1 MDQSSFERFTNSRLY
16 ALGDK
21 LGDVFLLSFFWLI
34 FSIPVVTMGASTSA
48 LYYAINK
55 RHANQSETP
64 LADFWRSFKQNFFQ
78 GIALTVILL
87 LYLAVT
93 VFNIYFSLN
102 GWNGVTLPS
111 WYWLVAIL
119 LVLPFFFTAMY
130 VFPYLARFKNSV
142 RNILFHSFTFS
153 TMYLGHTILMWLLV
167 IASIAL
173 MIFFF
178 PSLLFAP
185 YLCCYLCWRLVERDF
200 GYALHLKKKREEAAA
215 NGEAE
220 GEGEESQ
227 GEDSEEESEE
237 ESEESDDEEAEV
249 DDEESSDE
257 DDGEGDDE
265 DSEEDDSDA
274 DDSSEAEDDYEAGD
288 IRHIEASRDHPTH

>member
-55 RHANQSETP
+55 RHADQSETP

-220 GEGEESQ
+220 GEGD
-227 GEDSEEESEE
+227 GESEA
-237 ESEESDDEEAEV
+237 DGV
-249 DDEESSDE
+249 ESSDE

-274 DDSSEAEDDYEAGD
+274 DDSSEAEDDYEAEAD
-288 IRHIEASRDHPTH
+288 EASEDVKDEDSES

>member
-16 ALGDK
+16 ALGEK
-21 LGDVFLLSFFWLI
+21 LGDIFLLSFFWLI
-34 FSIPVVTMGASTSA
+34 FSIPVVTLGASTSA
-48 LYYAINK
+48 LYFAIHK
-55 RHANQSETP
+55 RHSGQSETP

-78 GIALTVILL
+78 GVALTVVLL

-102 GWNGVTLPS
+102 GWNGVTLPG
-111 WYWLVAIL
+111 WYWLVAVL
-119 LVLPFFFTAMY
+119 LVLPFVFTAMY

-153 TMYLGHTILMWLLV
+153 TMYLGHTLLMWLLV

-200 GYALHLKKKREEAAA
+200 GYALHMKKQREEAAA
-215 NGEAE
+215 NGGAEAE
-220 GEGEESQ
+220 GEGE
-227 GEDSEEESEE
+227 GEESEADEAEGE
-237 ESEESDDEEAEV
+237 ESEGNDDA
-249 DDEESSDE
+249 
-257 DDGEGDDE
+257 DDGEIDDKDSEDVKDE
-265 DSEEDDSDA
+265 DSES
-274 DDSSEAEDDYEAGD
+274 
-288 IRHIEASRDHPTH
+288 

>member
-34 FSIPVVTMGASTSA
+34 FSIPLVTMGASTSA

-55 RHANQSETP
+55 RHADQSETP

-153 TMYLGHTILMWLLV
+153 TMYLGHTILMWVLV

-227 GEDSEEESEE
+227 GEE
-237 ESEESDDEEAEV
+237 
-249 DDEESSDE
+249 
-257 DDGEGDDE
+257 
-265 DSEEDDSDA
+265 SEEDDSDA
-274 DDSSEAEDDYEAGD
+274 DDSSEAEDDYEAEAD
-288 IRHIEASRDHPTH
+288 EASEDVKDEDSES